1 MLSREI
7 SLDSHPANSP
17 PAKRAYAVPG
27 LDRLALIPIIVGL
40 LTAASILLLIYQ
52 ENRASQYRIDAT
64 EVWSAYQLKIVQA
77 TIEEDPNLKAQYTEE
92 QDVLRQHA
100 QDLREKSSDVRHA
113 VMISAY
119 AALLLLLGAAT
130 AVFALVANSIHAG
143 YVGLL
148 LGIIGVG
155 LGIRALF

>member
-7 SLDSHPANSP
+7 SLDSLPAN
-17 PAKRAYAVPG
+17 RAYAASG
-27 LDRLALIPIIVGL
+27 LDRLALIPIIMGL

-52 ENRASQYRIDAT
+52 ENRAVQYRIEAT
-64 EVWSAYQLKIVQA
+64 EVWSAYQLKAVQA
-77 TIEEDPNLKAQYTEE
+77 KIEEDPNIKAQYTEE

-100 QDLREKSSDVRHA
+100 QDLREKSGDAKDA
-113 VMISAY
+113 VMISVY

-130 AVFALVANSIHAG
+130 AVFALVAKSIHAG
-143 YVGLL
+143 YAGLL

>member
-1 MLSREI
+1 MLSRETN
-7 SLDSHPANSP
+7 LDSP
-17 PAKRAYAVPG
+17 PAKRAYAASG

-52 ENRASQYRIDAT
+52 ENRAVQYRIEAT
-64 EVWSAYQLKIVQA
+64 EVWSAYQVKIVQA
-77 TIEEDPNLKAQYTEE
+77 TIEQDPNLKVQYTEE
-92 QDVLRQHA
+92 QDVLRQDA
-100 QDLREKSSDVRHA
+100 QDLRKKSSDARHA

-130 AVFALVANSIHAG
+130 AVVALVANSIHAG
-143 YVGLL
+143 YAGLL

>member
-7 SLDSHPANSP
+7 SLDSHPANSR

-52 ENRASQYRIDAT
+52 ENRAFQYRIDAT

-92 QDVLRQHA
+92 QDVLRRHA
-100 QDLREKSSDVRHA
+100 QDLKEKSSGAGQA
-113 VMISAY
+113 VTISVY

-130 AVFALVANSIHAG
+130 GVFALVTNSVHSG
-143 YVGLL
+143 YAALL
-148 LGIIGVG
+148 LGVIGVALG
-155 LGIRALF
+155 LRALF

>member
-1 MLSREI
+1 MVSREI
-7 SLDSHPANSP
+7 ILDSP
-17 PAKRAYAVPG
+17 PAKRAYAVSR
-27 LDRLALIPIIVGL
+27 LDRLVLIPIIVGL

-52 ENRASQYRIDAT
+52 GNRALDSRIGAT

-92 QDVLRQHA
+92 QDVLRRHA
-100 QDLREKSSDVRHA
+100 QDLREKSSTAGHA

-130 AVFALVANSIHAG
+130 AVFALVTNSIHTG
-143 YVGLL
+143 YAGLL
-148 LGIIGVG
+148 LAIIGIG

>member
-7 SLDSHPANSP
+7 SLDSHPANNP
-17 PAKRAYAVPG
+17 PAKRAYAVSG
-27 LDRLALIPIIVGL
+27 LGRLALIPIIVGL

-92 QDVLRQHA
+92 QDVLRRHA
-100 QDLREKSSDVRHA
+100 QDLKEKSSDAGHA
-113 VMISAY
+113 VVISIY

-130 AVFALVANSIHAG
+130 GVFALVTNSIHTSYAS
-143 YVGLL
+143 LL
-148 LGIIGVG
+148 LGIIGVALG
-155 LGIRALF
+155 LRALF

>member
-1 MLSREI
+1 MVSREI
-7 SLDSHPANSP
+7 SFDNP
-17 PAKRAYAVPG
+17 PAKRAYAASG
-27 LDRLALIPIIVGL
+27 LDRLVLMPIIVGL

-52 ENRASQYRIDAT
+52 EDRAVQYRNEAT

-92 QDVLRQHA
+92 QDVLRQDA
-100 QDLREKSSDVRHA
+100 QDLREKSSGARHA
-113 VMISAY
+113 VMFSAY

-130 AVFALVANSIHAG
+130 AVVALVAKSIHAG
-143 YVGLL
+143 YAGLL